1 MSASKL
7 SVVEHF
13 ASIKDPRREH
23 CKLHLLQDILT
34 IALCAVIAGAG
45 TWEQIEQFGIAKQA
59 WLSRL
64 LALPN
69 GIPSHD
75 TIRRVFCALRPG
87 TFEDC
92 FVAWMNA
99 ACDACG
105 LQRIHI
111 DGKTLRGSRR
121 KSKGGLCPALHLVS
135 AWAGANHL
143 TLGQVAVAEKSNEI
157 TAIPKLLELLDLQG
171 CIVTID
177 AIGCQKEIARQIVEQ
192 GGDYV
197 LAVKENQPALF
208 ADIGT
213 LCQQALDTDFAGIKH
228 ELFQSEATGHGRQ
241 ERRTYLAIYD
251 PPGLSSAA
259 DWEKLKAVIVVTRER
274 QQADKHSLEQ
284 HYYISSAAVQGQA
297 WEEVIRGH
305 WGIESMHW
313 VLDVVFLE
321 DHSRTRDANAAA
333 NLALLRKI
341 ALSLLKRMPG
351 KQSMPTKRLQAGWDD
366 TYLEQIVGFL
376 SVKEEEPQPP
386 QPQDFSPTAHAA
398 SPG

>member
-1 MSASKL
+1 MSTSKL

-13 ASIKDPRREH
+13 ARIKDPRREH
-23 CKLHLLQDILT
+23 GKLHLLPDILT

-45 TWEQIEQFGIAKQA
+45 TWEQIELFGIAKQA
-59 WLSRL
+59 WLGRL

-75 TIRRVFCALRPG
+75 TVRRVFCALRPG
-87 TFEDC
+87 AFEDC

-111 DGKTLRGSRR
+111 DGKSLRGSRR
-121 KSKGGLCPALHLVS
+121 KSKSGLCPALHLVS

-143 TLGQVAVAEKSNEI
+143 TLGQVAVADKSNEI
-157 TAIPKLLELLDLQG
+157 TAIPQLLKLLDLNG

-177 AIGCQKEIARQIVEQ
+177 AIGCQKEIAGQIVEQ

-197 LAVKENQPALF
+197 LAVKENQPTLF

-228 ELFQSEATGHGRQ
+228 EWFQSEAKGHGRQ
-241 ERRTYLAIYD
+241 ETRTYLAIYD

-259 DWEKLKAVIVVTRER
+259 DWEGLKAVVVVTRER
-274 QQADKHSLEQ
+274 QERDKHSCEQ
-284 HYYISSAAVQGQA
+284 QYYISSAALHGQE

-321 DHSRTRDANAAA
+321 DHSRTQDANAAA

-341 ALSLLKRMPG
+341 ALSLLKRVPG
-351 KQSMPTKRLQAGWDD
+351 KGSMPAKRLRAAWDD
-366 TYLEQIVGFL
+366 AYLEQIVGFL
-376 SVKEEEPQPP
+376 SVKEKEPQPP
-386 QPQDFSPTAHAA
+386 RPQNLSPTAHAA
-398 SPG
+398 TPG

>member
-7 SVVEHF
+7 SLVEHF
-13 ASIKDPRREH
+13 GSIKDPRREH
-23 CKLHLLQDILT
+23 CKLHLLQDILS
-34 IALCAVIAGAG
+34 IALCAVIAGAS
-45 TWEQIEQFGIAKQA
+45 TWEQIEHFGNAKRA
-59 WLSRL
+59 WLSRFL
-64 LALPN
+64 TLAN

-87 TFEDC
+87 VFEDC

-121 KSKGGLCPALHLVS
+121 KTTDGLCPALHLVS

-143 TLGQVAVAEKSNEI
+143 TLGQVAVDGKSNEI
-157 TAIPKLLELLDLQG
+157 TAIPKLLDLLDLKG

-177 AIGCQKEIARQIVEQ
+177 AIGCQKEIAKQIVEQ

-197 LAVKENQPALF
+197 LAVKENQPTLF
-208 ADIGT
+208 ADIST
-213 LCQQALDTDFAGIKH
+213 LCDHALETDFADIKH
-228 ELFQSEATGHGRQ
+228 EFYQSEASGHGRQ

-259 DWEKLKAVIVVTRER
+259 EWEKLKAVIVVTRER
-274 QQADKHSLEQ
+274 QEGDKHSLEQ
-284 HYYISSAAVQGQA
+284 HYYISSAVLHGAE

-313 VLDVVFLE
+313 VLDVVFRE
-321 DHSRTRDANAAA
+321 DHSRTRDTNAAA

-351 KQSMPTKRLQAGWDD
+351 KESMPTKRLNAGWDE
-366 TYLEQIVGFL
+366 TYLEQIIGFL
-376 SVKEEEPQPP
+376 SLKEEEAQPP
-386 QPQDFSPTAHAA
+386 GRQDFCPPSHAA

>member
-7 SVVEHF
+7 SVLEHF
-13 ASIKDPRREH
+13 GRIPDPRREH
-23 CKLHLLQDILT
+23 RKLHLLPDILT
-34 IALCAVIAGAG
+34 IALCAVIAGAA
-45 TWEQIEQFGIAKQA
+45 TWEQIERFGIAKHA

-64 LALPN
+64 LTLPH

-87 TFEDC
+87 VFEDC

-99 ACDACG
+99 ACEASG

-111 DGKTLRGSRR
+111 DGKTVRGSRR
-121 KSKGGLCPALHLVS
+121 RSKEGLCPALHLVS

-143 TLGQVAVAEKSNEI
+143 TLGQLAVDGQSNEI

-171 CIVTID
+171 CIVTLD
-177 AIGCQKEIARQIVEQ
+177 ALGCQKGIAQQIVEQ

-197 LAVKENQPALF
+197 LAVKGNQPTLF

-213 LCQQALDTDFAGIKH
+213 LCQQGLDTDFAGLQH
-228 ELFQSEATGHGRQ
+228 EWFRSEAKGHGRQ
-241 ERRTYLAIYD
+241 ETRTYLALYD
-251 PPGLSSAA
+251 PPGLRSAA
-259 DWEKLKAVIVVTRER
+259 EWEGLKAVVVVTRER
-274 QQADKHSLEQ
+274 QEGDKHSCEQ
-284 HYYISSAAVQGQA
+284 HYYLSSAALHGRA
-297 WEEVIRGH
+297 WEDVIRGH

-313 VLDVVFLE
+313 VLDVVFRE

-333 NLALLRKI
+333 NLALLRKV
-341 ALSLLKRMPG
+341 ALSLLKRVPG
-351 KQSMPTKRLQAGWDD
+351 KESMPTKRLQAGWDD
-366 TYLEQIVGFL
+366 AYLEQIVGFL

-386 QPQDFSPTAHAA
+386 QVHDLGPASHAA